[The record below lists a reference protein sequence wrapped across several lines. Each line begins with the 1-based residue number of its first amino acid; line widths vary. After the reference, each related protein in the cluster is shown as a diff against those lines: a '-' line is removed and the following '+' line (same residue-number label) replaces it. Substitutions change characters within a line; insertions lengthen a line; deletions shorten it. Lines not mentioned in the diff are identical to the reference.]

1 MLGRPARL
9 AGVASVAPLALPL
22 LTAAACAGAQRAAP
36 DARPVSAAVPWASAP
51 PTRHFVERDSVIV
64 WLFAPTEVRS
74 GEPVPMRV
82 ELENVAGQMLVV
94 QLGGHSPRADFVV
107 TAPSGGEVWRFYRN
121 YVPLGGIGST
131 ALDVGERLVI
141 PFEWRQQ
148 SNSAS
153 PPGPSG
159 PRVAPGQY
167 FLHARVR
174 FAQGD
179 VETPKRPLRITR

>member
-1 MLGRPARL
+1 MRACSPRL
-9 AGVASVAPLALPL
+9 TRTLHLALAL
-22 LTAAACAGAQRAAP
+22 STATACAGAQRAASG
-36 DARPVSAAVPWASAP
+36 AWTSAITVPWASAP
-51 PTRHFVERDSVIV
+51 PTRLVVERDSVVV

-82 ELENVAGQMLVV
+82 ELENASGEMLVV
-94 QLGGHSPRADFVV
+94 QLGLRSPRADFVV
-107 TAPSGGEVWRFYRN
+107 TTPAGGEVWRFYRN

-153 PPGPSG
+153 PPGPAG

-167 FLHARVR
+167 FLHASVV
-174 FAQGD
+174 FARGS
-179 VETPKRPLRITR
+179 VETPRRPLRIMR